1 MTALLV
7 FLYNTGNNIF
17 ISDLLYAFQNRSYV
31 KQGRM
36 VKVVWEFK
44 GWVGK
49 RPAQQPWFD
58 LGYLN
63 QALLVL

>member
-1 MTALLV
+1 ME
-7 FLYNTGNNIF
+7 
-17 ISDLLYAFQNRSYV
+17 
-31 KQGRM
+31 
-36 VKVVWEFK
+36 KVVWEFK